1 MATTYTGH
9 AFGLNLY
16 NGSTTISDGTCSGY
30 VKSIEAIITARKDS
44 AQVQATV
51 RIDLT
56 SPADAKIAD
65 LISYSELDEEW
76 ANDKIENYLTN
87 NHGEIKTYLDN
98 KILNSKKPAIVEV
111 LQNDLP
117 WG

>member
-1 MATTYTGH
+1 M
-9 AFGLNLY
+9 
-16 NGSTTISDGTCSGY
+16 
-30 VKSIEAIITARKDS
+30 KSIEAIITARKDS